1 MFIFVS
7 TIFCKYERNPNSTTN
22 AIRICPI
29 RMCVIGTDKPVDC
42 NKIKLSANVLKL
54 YIPIIRIIKGKIKA
68 SNRRSITFRLI
79 ENFKPASWTFLYL
92 KTSIQMIAA
101 INGARSVTSNI
112 KCLTPIID
120 WKSLSIMDNA
130 IVMTKKTKI
139 VIAH

>member
-1 MFIFVS
+1 
-7 TIFCKYERNPNSTTN
+7 
-22 AIRICPI
+22 
-29 RMCVIGTDKPVDC
+29 MCVIGTDKPVDC

-101 INGARSVTSNI
+101 INGARSVTSLVSIQITVALNYDHLNYI
-112 KCLTPIID
+112 NG
-120 WKSLSIMDNA
+120 SLNHHPS
-130 IVMTKKTKI
+130 
-139 VIAH
+139 

>member
-1 MFIFVS
+1 MYKGSYKQQILYHKLVFAEKTEYIKPTTILAKNVFIFVS

-101 INGARSVTSNI
+101 IMV
-112 KCLTPIID
+112 LD
-120 WKSLSIMDNA
+120 L
-130 IVMTKKTKI
+130 
-139 VIAH
+139 

>member
-1 MFIFVS
+1 MHD
-7 TIFCKYERNPNSTTN
+7 ERHQNMSNQN
-22 AIRICPI
+22 VCNN
-29 RMCVIGTDKPVDC
+29 DKPVDC
-42 NKIKLSANVLKL
+42 NKIKLSARKL
-54 YIPIIRIIKGKIKA
+54 YIPIIRITQKIKA

-120 WKSLSIMDNA
+120 WKISEHNG
-130 IVMTKKTKI
+130 
-139 VIAH
+139 